1 MGPASYLPG
10 MADDAS
16 SDTEG
21 ASEFRFDKRMSDSDA
36 LMWRI
41 ETDPVLRSTITSVA
55 VYDRAI
61 PRERV
66 WDRVDRASRQVPRL
80 RQRVLGAPLSP
91 APPRWV
97 IDENFDLK
105 YHLRF
110 VTAPGSGTMRD
121 LLDVAEPIAM
131 QSFDRARPLWE
142 FTVVEGLGD
151 RSAVIM
157 KVHHAITDGVG
168 GVKLMMSLL
177 DLSEE
182 EPDLGPMPEVPQ
194 PDAPSWPER
203 VVDSAEHERRR
214 QAGIVQRLAGHATRL
229 VTKPGEV
236 GPQAIANLQSMGRA
250 LAPAFAPMSTL
261 LAGRSLSVRFDSL
274 TLPVSELKAAA
285 RKADAKLNDAF
296 LAGVAGGLRRYHDVH
311 GVDVSAL
318 RMSMPI
324 NVRTEATEGL
334 AGNQFVPARFPIPL
348 DVDDPIERMQAMRAL
363 VVEQRNEPS
372 LGFVEGIAGVLNRL
386 PRVLVTEL
394 FGRMLKGI
402 DFVTSN
408 VPGVPVPVYFA
419 GAKLEAQFPFG
430 PLAGSA
436 MNITL
441 LSYVDEAQIGINT
454 DPAAVPDPE
463 RLVDCLADSF
473 DEIRKLA

>member
-1 MGPASYLPG
+1 MGTGEDL
-10 MADDAS
+10 
-16 SDTEG
+16 
-21 ASEFRFDKRMSDSDA
+21 RFEKRMSDSDA

-55 VYDRAI
+55 IYDRPV

-66 WDRVDRASRQVPRL
+66 IDRIDRATRLVPRL

-91 APPRWV
+91 TPPHWV
-97 IDENFDLK
+97 VDEHFDLK

-110 VTAPGSGTMRD
+110 VTAPGSGSMRD
-121 LLDVAEPIAM
+121 LLDVAEPLAM

-142 FTVVEGLGD
+142 FVVVDGLEGD
-151 RSAVIM
+151 KSAVIM
-157 KVHHAITDGVG
+157 KIHHAITDGVG

-182 EPDLGPMPEVPQ
+182 EPDLGPMPEAPQ

-203 VVDSAEHERRR
+203 IIESAGHERRR
-214 QAGIVQRLAGHATRL
+214 QLGIARRSLGHVARL
-229 VTKPGEV
+229 VTNAGEV
-236 GPQAIANLQSMGRA
+236 GPRAVANVQSMGRM
-250 LAPAFAPMSTL
+250 LAPAFDALSPLTT
-261 LAGRSLSVRFDSL
+261 GRSLSVRFDTL
-274 TLPVSELKAAA
+274 TLPVPELKAAA
-285 RKADAKLNDAF
+285 AKADAKLNDAF
-296 LAGVAGGLRRYHDVH
+296 LAGVAGGLQRYHEAH
-311 GVDVSAL
+311 GTSADQL

-324 NVRTEATEGL
+324 NIRTVDTEGL
-334 AGNQFVPARFPIPL
+334 AGNQFVPTRFPIPL
-348 DVDDPIERMQAMRAL
+348 DIVDPIERMQAMRSL
-363 VVEQRNEPS
+363 VIGQRGEPS
-372 LGFVEGIAGVLNRL
+372 LGFVEGMAGVLNRL
-386 PRVLVTEL
+386 PRVLVGEL

-408 VPGVPVPVYFA
+408 VPGVPIPVYFA

-441 LSYVDEAQIGINT
+441 LSYVDECQVGINT
-454 DPAAVPDPE
+454 DPAAIPDPHV
-463 RLVDCLADSF
+463 LVACLTDSF

>member
-1 MGPASYLPG
+1 LRKVDGMSASYLS
-10 MADDAS
+10 AVTDDA
-16 SDTEG
+16 EL
-21 ASEFRFDKRMSDSDA
+21 RFEKRMSDSDA

-55 VYDRAI
+55 IYDRAI
-61 PRERV
+61 PRDRV
-66 WDRVDRASRQVPRL
+66 WDRVDRASRMVPRL

-91 APPRWV
+91 SPPRWV
-97 IDENFDLK
+97 VDEHFDLK

-110 VTAPGSGTMRD
+110 VTAPGGGTMRD
-121 LLDVAEPIAM
+121 LLDLAEPLAM

-142 FTVVEGLGD
+142 FVVVEGLEHG
-151 RSAVIM
+151 RAAVNI

-182 EPDLGPMPEVPQ
+182 EPDLGPMPAEPQ
-194 PDAPSWPER
+194 PDAPSWTVR
-203 VVDSAEHERRR
+203 IVDSAEHERRR
-214 QAGIVQRLAGHATRL
+214 QAGIAQRVLGHVGRL
-229 VTKPGEV
+229 VTRPGEV
-236 GPQAIANLQSMGRA
+236 APQAIANVQSMGRV
-250 LAPAFAPMSTL
+250 LAPAFEPLSPVLT
-261 LAGRSLSVRFDSL
+261 GRSLSVRFDPI
-274 TLPVSELKAAA
+274 TLPVPELKAAA
-285 RKADAKLNDAF
+285 KVADAKLNDAF
-296 LAGVAGGLRRYHDVH
+296 LAGVAGGLRRYHAEH
-311 GVDVSAL
+311 GATVDAL

-324 NVRTEATEGL
+324 NVRTSSTEGL

-348 DVDDPIERMQAMRAL
+348 AIEDPVERMRVMRAL
-363 VVEQRNEPS
+363 VAEQRGEPS

-386 PRVLVTEL
+386 PRAAVTEL

-408 VPGVPVPVYFA
+408 VPGVPIPVYFA

-436 MNITL
+436 MNVTL
-441 LSYVDEAQIGINT
+441 LSYVDEAQIGVNT

-463 RLVDCLADSF
+463 VLVGCLTDAF

>member
-1 MGPASYLPG
+1 
-10 MADDAS
+10 MADD
-16 SDTEG
+16 DFKFE
-21 ASEFRFDKRMSDSDA
+21 KRMSDSDA

-55 VYDRAI
+55 VYDRSI

-66 WDRVDRASRQVPRL
+66 WERVDRASRQVPRL

-110 VTAPGSGTMRD
+110 VTAPGAGTMRD

-142 FTVVEGLGD
+142 FTVVEGLEGGAGSSGK
-151 RSAVIM
+151 SAVIM

-177 DLSEE
+177 DLSEV
-182 EPDLGPMPEVPQ
+182 EPDLGPMPEEPQ
-194 PDAPSWPER
+194 ADAPSWPAR
-203 VVDSAEHERRR
+203 IVDSAEHERRR
-214 QAGIVQRLAGHATRL
+214 QTGIAQRLAGHAGRL
-229 VTKPGEV
+229 LAHPGEV
-236 GPQAIANLQSMGRA
+236 GPQAIANVQSMSRA
-250 LAPAFAPMSTL
+250 LAPAFAPMSPL
-261 LAGRSLSVRFDSL
+261 LAGRSLSVRFDPL
-274 TLPVSELKAAA
+274 TVPVPELKAAA
-285 RKADAKLNDAF
+285 KRADAKLNDAF
-296 LAGVAGGLRRYHDVH
+296 LAGVAGGLRRYHDAH

-324 NVRTEATEGL
+324 NVRTEAAEGL

-363 VVEQRNEPS
+363 VVAQRNEPS
-372 LGFVEGIAGVLNRL
+372 LGFVEGIAGILNRL

-408 VPGVPVPVYFA
+408 VPGVPIPVFFA

-454 DPAAVPDPE
+454 DPAAVADPDT
-463 RLVDCLADSF
+463 LVSCLTDSF